1 MKQNG
6 LIRGTTSNSF
16 SKINV
21 LNDSKN
27 SPNKSFSLTS
37 TCKLNRSTISHIRSL
52 GTSNKSLKKSFIIKT
67 VQNIKYKNRSRTPI
81 ETTKSIDDMTQSNLE
96 LKEKLNLY
104 KLQIYKYKKQI
115 GDLEKETKEQLEQI
129 ALLLNDNQLAI
140 NDKATFDV
148 ITENYIIYSLKQQ
161 HRDDLKAIEELKETI
176 QQLKKN
182 IKLTKLNEY
191 IIENNELMT
200 ELTKIRSLYSKS
212 LIQLKSLND
221 NSNAIKELRI
231 DNSKKDFIIMNL
243 TDKVESMRKEIANKE
258 RYISELNELLSKQ
271 KKENKLNR
279 YKLKNSVSICE
290 RMLNTKF
297 IEFQGEN
304 NDISEVVSDTIYNEL
319 IYIIGKNFESR
330 GITINH
336 IQSQIVSNIKY
347 NLSNQI
353 SLCDIYKQL
362 SEGVIKLLKGIK
374 YNDYFFIRSFIK
386 TFLYK
391 NFVSRKDVLKKEKI
405 ESLISELFQRNSQM
419 NSYKEMAKNQK
430 IATIVNN
437 INKKCKEVDY
447 MNKGY
452 VTLSELKVIIK
463 EEKNNSV
470 LKDINI
476 NDFVDY
482 LVFIM
487 KKDNKSPLG
496 LFELAYNKENNRRS
510 LTPTKIV
517 IDDTKQNLP
526 IQEEKK
532 ENIVDAIKTYL
543 NKEKKDFNSFIVSIV
558 NSNNKGKV
566 ALSDF
571 QLLLAERKI
580 EYDRDISKY
589 DFIKENEVD
598 IELLKKVLGIESNN
612 PVEKQEEDINYPNS
626 EEDEYNAETF
636 NNNDSINSIEKA
648 LV

>member
-27 SPNKSFSLTS
+27 YPNKYFSLTS

-200 ELTKIRSLYSKS
+200 ELTKIRSLYSQS

-258 RYISELNELLSKQ
+258 RYPYQ
-271 KKENKLNR
+271 
-279 YKLKNSVSICE
+279 
-290 RMLNTKF
+290 
-297 IEFQGEN
+297 
-304 NDISEVVSDTIYNEL
+304 
-319 IYIIGKNFESR
+319 
-330 GITINH
+330 
-336 IQSQIVSNIKY
+336 
-347 NLSNQI
+347 
-353 SLCDIYKQL
+353 
-362 SEGVIKLLKGIK
+362 
-374 YNDYFFIRSFIK
+374 
-386 TFLYK
+386 
-391 NFVSRKDVLKKEKI
+391 
-405 ESLISELFQRNSQM
+405 
-419 NSYKEMAKNQK
+419 A
-430 IATIVNN
+430 
-437 INKKCKEVDY
+437 
-447 MNKGY
+447 
-452 VTLSELKVIIK
+452 
-463 EEKNNSV
+463 
-470 LKDINI
+470 
-476 NDFVDY
+476 
-482 LVFIM
+482 
-487 KKDNKSPLG
+487 
-496 LFELAYNKENNRRS
+496 
-510 LTPTKIV
+510 
-517 IDDTKQNLP
+517 
-526 IQEEKK
+526 
-532 ENIVDAIKTYL
+532 
-543 NKEKKDFNSFIVSIV
+543 
-558 NSNNKGKV
+558 
-566 ALSDF
+566 
-571 QLLLAERKI
+571 
-580 EYDRDISKY
+580 
-589 DFIKENEVD
+589 
-598 IELLKKVLGIESNN
+598 
-612 PVEKQEEDINYPNS
+612 
-626 EEDEYNAETF
+626 
-636 NNNDSINSIEKA
+636 
-648 LV
+648 